1 MSIKHIREI
10 PSGSPPP
17 TGALNT
23 GGVLKFRDFRP
34 ITRYI
39 SQTIQDSTIDT
50 MERYS
55 YAIYQMVLFPMT
67 LNEP

>member
-1 MSIKHIREI
+1 MSIKHISSLLNHSSFMSIKHIREI

-39 SQTIQDSTIDT
+39 SQTIQDSTIVT
-50 MERYS
+50 IEG
-55 YAIYQMVLFPMT
+55 
-67 LNEP
+67 E